1 MAKILE
7 KDESLKEHAREDLG
21 IEIDSFEAEGQV
33 GRHSAPSY
41 TSTFSRYILKSH
53 LETFL

>member
-1 MAKILE
+1 MLKVKSNPRQLNASSMAKILE

-41 TSTFSRYILKSH
+41 T
-53 LETFL
+53 